1 MDDGSNGRS
10 TRTAAAVAAS
20 LVAVAALVAVAVVL
34 LRGGGEE
41 PEEAAPPTEE
51 APTTEEV
58 TEEATEEATEEGP
71 TYPLTGLPMEQDPE
85 RPALIV
91 KVSNS
96 PEARPWTGLDEADVV
111 YEELVEFGVTRFLAV
126 LHSQLP
132 EVLGPVRSARPVD
145 AQIAAGYAT
154 PGFAYSGGRDEVHA
168 LLRNAPI
175 VVISEGAAPGFFR
188 DNAGRYASDPVA
200 PHNLFLRPEEALE
213 VVVDRGAEVLGDLG
227 WDFDDG
233 PPDGDDG
240 PGTELE
246 VAMSDSF
253 TTGWTYDAPAGRY
266 RRSQNGRPSLV
277 TGPGEIGAANVVVL
291 AVRHYVGDSGY
302 PETDV
307 LGEGDALILRD
318 GRRYL
323 ARWSKPTA
331 TDALT
336 LRTADDEV
344 FPLKPG
350 PTWIL
355 LPDELPDPDAGGG

>member
-1 MDDGSNGRS
+1 MDTDGNGRS
-10 TRTAAAVAAS
+10 TRTITVAIAAAVGV
-20 LVAVAALVAVAVVL
+20 LALVAVAVVL
-34 LRGGGEE
+34 LRGGGDE

-51 APTTEEV
+51 APATEEV
-58 TEEATEEATEEGP
+58 TEEATEEGP
-71 TYPLTGLPMEQDPE
+71 TYPLTGLPMTEDPE

-96 PEARPWTGLDEADVV
+96 PEARPWTGLEEADVV
-111 YEELVEFGVTRFLAV
+111 YEELVEFGVTRFIAV

-145 AQIAAGYAT
+145 AQIAAGYAM

-175 VVISEGAAPGFFR
+175 AVISEGTAPGFFR
-188 DNAGRYASDPVA
+188 DNDGRYASDPVA
-200 PHNLFLRPEEALE
+200 PHNLFLRPEEAIE
-213 VVVDRGAEVLGDLG
+213 AVVERGAEVFGDHG
-227 WDFDDG
+227 WVFDDE

-253 TTGWTYDAPAGRY
+253 TTGWTYDPDAERY

-277 TGPGEIGAANVVVL
+277 TGAGEIGAANVVVL
-291 AVRHYVGDSGY
+291 EVRHYVGESGY
-302 PETDV
+302 PETDA

-323 ARWSKPTA
+323 ARWSKPA
-331 TDALT
+331 AADPFE
-336 LRTADDEV
+336 LRTADDEP
-344 FPLKPG
+344 FPLAPG
-350 PTWIL
+350 PTWLL
-355 LPDELPDPDAGGG
+355 LPDELPDTADGG

>member
-1 MDDGSNGRS
+1 MDTDGNGRS
-10 TRTAAAVAAS
+10 TRTITVAVAAVVGV
-20 LVAVAALVAVAVVL
+20 LALVAVAVVL
-34 LRGGGEE
+34 FRGEGDE

-51 APTTEEV
+51 SPATEEV
-58 TEEATEEATEEGP
+58 TEEVTEEEGP
-71 TYPLTGLPMEQDPE
+71 TYPLTGLPMAEDPE

-96 PEARPWTGLDEADVV
+96 PEARPWTGLEEADVV
-111 YEELVEFGVTRFLAV
+111 YEELVEFGVTRFIAV

-145 AQIAAGYAT
+145 AQIAAGYAM

-168 LLRNAPI
+168 LLRDAPI
-175 VVISEGAAPGFFR
+175 AVISEGTAPGFFR
-188 DNAGRYASDPVA
+188 DNAGSYASDPVA
-200 PHNLFLRPEEALE
+200 PHNLFLRPEEALDA
-213 VVVDRGAEVLGDLG
+213 VVDRGAEVLGDLG
-227 WDFDDG
+227 WTFDDDL
-233 PPDGDDG
+233 PDGDDG

-253 TTGWTYDAPAGRY
+253 TTGWTYDPDAERY

-291 AVRHYVGDSGY
+291 DVRHYVGDSGY
-302 PETDV
+302 PETDA

-323 ARWSKPTA
+323 ARWSKPA
-331 TDALT
+331 VADPLA
-336 LRTADDEV
+336 LRTADDEP

-350 PTWIL
+350 PTWLL
-355 LPDELPDPDAGGG
+355 LPDELPDGTDGG